1 MENGEFPGF
10 FGFGTAS
17 AMELASAEHSLCHA
31 IQTQKDPTM
40 TAIRSFS
47 NQIAAVFAALTLSLA
62 LISGTVSTPASSPVA
77 TSTVSEF
84 VA

>member
-1 MENGEFPGF
+1 
-10 FGFGTAS
+10 
-17 AMELASAEHSLCHA
+17 
-31 IQTQKDPTM
+31 M

-47 NQIAAVFAALTLSLA
+47 NQIAAAFAALTLSLA

-77 TSTVSEF
+77 ASPVSEY

>member
-1 MENGEFPGF
+1 
-10 FGFGTAS
+10 
-17 AMELASAEHSLCHA
+17 
-31 IQTQKDPTM
+31 M

-47 NQIAAVFAALTLSLA
+47 NQIAAAFAALTLSLA

-77 TSTVSEF
+77 TTTISEY